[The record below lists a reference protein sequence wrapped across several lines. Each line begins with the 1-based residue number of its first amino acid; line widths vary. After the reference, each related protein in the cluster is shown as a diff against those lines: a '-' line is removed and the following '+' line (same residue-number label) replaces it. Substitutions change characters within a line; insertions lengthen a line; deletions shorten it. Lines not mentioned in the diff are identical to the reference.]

1 MPLPSLMGGLSLVA
15 PSFAH
20 RPHTPLRLLTGPTAR
35 CARSRRRQVE
45 ELQRAAGE
53 MVVGVDGCKS
63 YFAEEAKLSAE
74 EFFSRWAQF
83 LAQLDTAIA
92 NQQAD
97 LKRAAAAAA
106 GGRRR

>member
-1 MPLPSLMGGLSLVA
+1 
-15 PSFAH
+15 
-20 RPHTPLRLLTGPTAR
+20 
-35 CARSRRRQVE
+35 
-45 ELQRAAGE
+45 

-97 LKRAAAAAA
+97 LKRAAAAS
-106 GGRRR
+106 GRRR